1 MFKKNICLIAILAL
15 FSGCVQKNV
24 QNETYDLSNHWFNAE
39 NLNNNKVILNK
50 NFTEQFNDGEKTSSY
65 IDYKVYKKS
74 KTNLNQIERYSFFE
88 DINKEN
94 YKSMISTEHADLKYD
109 ISINEVKKSSAIDEK
124 QKSIYKRNI
133 KINDKVIE
141 ENDKDGKSLV
151 CSFSNY
157 YENINTKD
165 KINEFF
171 KAKYSTKDNKYKN
184 VIEIVCKD
192 NSVDGEYYVYMAKN
206 IGIILFMKKDIDDGS
221 SEETYSILD
230 TQTIME

>member
-15 FSGCVQKNV
+15 FTGCVQKNV
-24 QNETYDLSNHWFNAE
+24 QNETYDLSNHWFNVE
-39 NLNNNKVILNK
+39 KLDNNKIIFNK

-65 IDYKVYKKS
+65 IDFKIYKKG
-74 KTNLNQIERYSFFE
+74 KINLNQIEQYSFFE

-94 YKSMISTEHADLKYD
+94 YKSMISKDNMDLKYN
-109 ISINEVKKSSAIDEK
+109 ILINEIKESSVIDEK
-124 QKSIYKRNI
+124 QISTYKRNI
-133 KINDKVIE
+133 KINDNVIE
-141 ENDKDGKSLV
+141 ESDIDGSSIV

-171 KAKYSTKDNKYKN
+171 KAKYSTKDKNYKN
-184 VIEIVCKD
+184 VIELSCKD
-192 NSVDGEYYVYMAKN
+192 SFVGEYYIYMAKN
-206 IGIILFMKKDIDDGS
+206 IGIVLFMNKDIDDGS
-221 SEETYSILD
+221 LEETYSILD